1 MDPFSNSTS
10 SFLVTGLGNPGR
22 DYKFNRHNIGFML
35 LDSLSNR
42 LDVSFTRVESRSLVV
57 KHKFQDRSII
67 LAKPQTFMNLS
78 GQAIGALVKFYKIP
92 LENLLIV
99 YDEVD
104 LPLGVIRLRPSGGSA
119 GHKGM
124 ISIIN
129 RLNSQEF
136 PRMRMGIG
144 RPPGRMDAGSYVL
157 RDFSDHELEFLP
169 EFLDR
174 GVDAVLT
181 FITHDL
187 DTAMN
192 RFNGPIDD
200 EEI

>member
-1 MDPFSNSTS
+1 MDSLFNNSS
-10 SFLVTGLGNPGR
+10 YLIAGLGNPGR
-22 DYKFNRHNIGFML
+22 QYKLNRHNIGFML
-35 LDSLSNR
+35 VDSLANR
-42 LDVSFTRVESRSLVV
+42 LDISFTRVESKALVV

-78 GQAIGALVKFYKIP
+78 GQAVGALVKFYKIP

-124 ISIIN
+124 VSIIN
-129 RLNSQEF
+129 RLDSQGF
-136 PRMRMGIG
+136 PRMRLGIG
-144 RPPGRMDAGSYVL
+144 RPPGRMDAGAYVL
-157 RDFSDHELEFLP
+157 RDFSNQELEFIP

-174 GVDAVLT
+174 GVDAVIT
-181 FITHDL
+181 FITQDIA
-187 DTAMN
+187 TAMN
-192 RFNGPIDD
+192 RFNGPGD
-200 EEI
+200 EESN